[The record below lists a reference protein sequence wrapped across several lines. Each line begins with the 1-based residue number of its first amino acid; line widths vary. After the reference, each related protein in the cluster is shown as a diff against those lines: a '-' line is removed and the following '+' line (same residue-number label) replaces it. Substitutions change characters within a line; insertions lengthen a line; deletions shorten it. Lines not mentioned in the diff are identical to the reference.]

1 MAAVIALIAT
11 LAAQTAAQTT
21 TAPPPPPT
29 TAEPAKGRN
38 VGRLTYVDLEG
49 GLGYSTNPQFSF
61 GSNTGSGNGYI
72 SLHAVHTR
80 ITDRTT
86 TLLSAF
92 AQETAYTR
100 HYGSSQSISV
110 TARHD
115 AAVNEKLRL
124 FIDGSAGYDKN
135 GQLDTR
141 IISVPDVPVLPGTPN
156 IPPQILPPGSDFLAV
171 TGKTYFFSADAGG
184 QLKLS
189 ARDNLNFSGGIART
203 VFRSGF
209 EDTSYWSIPASIGYD
224 RQISPRADVGGRVG
238 FLYTDYNGPGR
249 IWTVTP
255 QLTAQLQLSER
266 MSLNGAVGASFSSI
280 DDGISTRHS
289 TGLAANAA
297 LCNAGEYSHLCAR
310 AAVDQTAATVAGPAK
325 SVSAGVDY
333 SRQLDANS
341 SIQLSVDGSHY
352 SSPISLVSGRTFST
366 STYYRAAGAY
376 TRSFGHRLFGG
387 INLAARKLAEKG
399 PDPKADL
406 NASLF
411 IRYRFGDVQ

>member
-1 MAAVIALIAT
+1 MASVIALVAT
-11 LAAQTAAQTT
+11 LAAQTAPST

-29 TAEPAKGRN
+29 TAEPTKGRN
-38 VGRLTYVDLEG
+38 VGQLTYVDLEG
-49 GLGYSTNPQFSF
+49 GVGYSTNPQFSF
-61 GSNTGSGNGYI
+61 GSNTGSGNGYV
-72 SLHAVHTR
+72 SVHAVHTR

-100 HYGSSQSISV
+100 HYGSNQSLSV
-110 TARHD
+110 SARHD

-124 FIDGSAGYDKN
+124 FVDGSAGYDKN

-141 IISVPDVPVLPGTPN
+141 IISVPDVPVLPGFPD

-171 TGKTYFFSADAGG
+171 TGKHYFFSADAGG
-184 QLKLS
+184 QLALS
-189 ARDNLNFSGGIART
+189 PRDNLNFSGGVTRS

-209 EDTSYWSIPASIGYD
+209 ADTSYWSVPASIGYD
-224 RQISPRADVGGRVG
+224 RQISPRADVGGRVA
-238 FLYTDYNGPGR
+238 LVYTDYNGPGR

-255 QLTAQLQLSER
+255 QLTANLRLSER

-280 DDGISTRHS
+280 DDGIDTRHS
-289 TGLAANAA
+289 TGLAASVT

-325 SVSAGVDY
+325 SISAGVDY

-341 SIQLSVDGSHY
+341 SIYLSVDGSHY
-352 SSPISLVSGRTFST
+352 SSPISLVSGQTFST
-366 STYYRAAGAY
+366 STYYRAAASY
-376 TRSFGHRLFGG
+376 TRSLGHRLFGG
-387 INLAARKLAEKG
+387 VNVAGRKLAEKG

-411 IRYRFGDVQ
+411 IRYRFGDMQ